1 MEAVIVECRDS
12 VPSQAGE
19 GTLSS
24 VRVLPAVFLR
34 VTQVAQLLA
43 VIFSVMRQARKNN
56 GLLTEVKRHAARV
69 LGEGR
74 LHGEPQHQTETHPST
89 DSISVPGLTSPWV
102 YFFSCPVPSVL
113 WLACVCV

>member
-12 VPSQAGE
+12 VPSQAGK

-43 VIFSVMRQARKNN
+43 VILNN

-74 LHGEPQHQTETHPST
+74 LHGEPQHQTETHPSRLCF
-89 DSISVPGLTSPWV
+89 SAWAHKSLGLLLLSSAFCAMAGLHLCLKYQAV
-102 YFFSCPVPSVL
+102 
-113 WLACVCV
+113 